1 MATIERIAFRI
12 EINNPNSTNRFS
24 DGRADIKGR
33 FYGGIYPADACVN
46 FNQVSTGFYRYSKN
60 RGLEVA
66 LNIAKASTGFTW
78 NYKTNSFYYTDAC
91 RGLIK
96 KFKWSRKSGKFLCKK
111 RALKTL
117 KLR

>member
-78 NYKTNSFYYTDAC
+78 NYKMNSFYYTDAC
-91 RGLIK
+91 RG
-96 KFKWSRKSGKFLCKK
+96 
-111 RALKTL
+111 
-117 KLR
+117 